1 MASRRHW
8 HAWQP
13 QACMYVLHAL
23 HLHAMHGMPGPARP
37 ERIEAPSCIPTPEGR
52 RKESHMCGARPID
65 ARMLY
70 RTLLVHARTL

>member
-13 QACMYVLHAL
+13 QASRHAW
-23 HLHAMHGMPGPARP
+23 HAQP

-70 RTLLVHARTL
+70 RTLLVHARRTL